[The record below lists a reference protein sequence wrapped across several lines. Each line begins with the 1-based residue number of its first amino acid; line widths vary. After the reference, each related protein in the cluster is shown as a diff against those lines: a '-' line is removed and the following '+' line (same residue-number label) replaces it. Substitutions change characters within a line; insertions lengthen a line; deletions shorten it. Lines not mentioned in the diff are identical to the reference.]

1 MTTRVVIAEAAA
13 LFRTGAAAIL
23 ENDGA
28 FEVLQAGDRIALDEH
43 MAHLAPELA
52 LVAVDLPPDGGF
64 AVLDELVEHQ
74 IRVVMWGSSP
84 PAATVVDAIRRG
96 ACGFLE
102 KNIHP
107 AALVGALHGVARGE
121 SALSRSLM
129 NRLVTGIQ
137 AVERRQHLLERTA
150 VLSTR
155 ERDVLALVA
164 RGLGNREI
172 AGELLISEF
181 TVKRH
186 VHNILDKLGRRS
198 RADAAA
204 LFVDA
209 EAARAPL
216 EPLTA

>member
-1 MTTRVVIAEAAA
+1 VTTVIVIAEAAG
-13 LFRTGAAAIL
+13 LYRTGAAAIL
-23 ENDGA
+23 ESDAA
-28 FEVLQAGDRIALDEH
+28 FEVLQAGDRISLDEPV
-43 MAHLAPELA
+43 ARRVPELA

-64 AVLDELVEHQ
+64 AVLDALVERQ
-74 IRVVMWGSSP
+74 TRVVMWGSSP
-84 PAATVVDAIRRG
+84 SASTVVEAIRRG

-107 AALVGALHGVARGE
+107 AALVGALHSVARGE
-121 SALSRSLM
+121 SAVSRSLM
-129 NRLVTGIQ
+129 NRLVAGIQ
-137 AVERRQHLLERTA
+137 AVERRQHLLQRTA

-164 RGLGNREI
+164 QGLGNRQI
-172 AGELLISEF
+172 AAELSISEF

-209 EAARAPL
+209 EAAAAPL

>member
-1 MTTRVVIAEAAA
+1 MTTRVVVADSAAV
-13 LFRTGAAAIL
+13 FRLGAATVL
-23 ENDGA
+23 ERDG
-28 FEVLQAGDRIALDEH
+28 FHVLQARDQAGLEAHVAERTPDIAL
-43 MAHLAPELA
+43 
-52 LVAVDLPPDGGF
+52 VDVELPPGGGL
-64 AVLDELVEHQ
+64 AALDVLMTRD

-84 PAATVVDAIRRG
+84 SAPLVAEAVRRG
-96 ACGFLE
+96 AVGFLE
-102 KNIHP
+102 RNIHP

-121 SALSRSLM
+121 SALSRTLM
-129 NRLVTGIQ
+129 NRLVAGIQ
-137 AVERRQHLLERTA
+137 AAERRRHLLERTA

-172 AGELLISEF
+172 AAQLAISEF

-204 LFVDA
+204 LYVDVESA
-209 EAARAPL
+209 EESASA
-216 EPLTA
+216 